1 MSDYEEQ
8 DESEAALGLPSDSRS
23 IRDNIVDEFTCDGKS
38 RIISQ
43 NIHNFLSQFSS
54 LCKKHT
60 SIEVVKNSMSTPI
73 LRLFEFPAQHT
84 PLPPCTQ
91 RMQNFEM

>member
-38 RIISQ
+38 KIISQ
-43 NIHNFLSQFSS
+43 NITIFF
-54 LCKKHT
+54 T
-60 SIEVVKNSMSTPI
+60 I
-73 LRLFEFPAQHT
+73 
-84 PLPPCTQ
+84 
-91 RMQNFEM
+91 